1 MKQSRKKQL
10 EIVQSNIRNLRIARG
25 WNVLH
30 VAELTGIPVED
41 LIAIEDGA
49 DCRLD
54 YLRTLSNLYCVRM
67 SAMFRPLKQFVVGH
81 ENETGT
87 AQKES

>member
-1 MKQSRKKQL
+1 MKQSHKKQL
-10 EIVQSNIRNLRIARG
+10 EIMQSNIRNLRIARG

-30 VAELTGIPVED
+30 VAELTGIPVEE

-54 YLRTLSNLYCVRM
+54 YLRALSNLYCVRM
-67 SAMFRPLKQFVVGH
+67 SAMFRPLKQFAVGRDDCDC
-81 ENETGT
+81 GT
-87 AQKES
+87 QKD